1 MKKQLDAI
9 SPKLERVEPGFRVP
23 KFKTDEEEIAWL
35 DRNYERL
42 AELTLK
48 HGARV
53 KLALKEPTRQTSI
66 RVPVRDLA
74 RARKIAGERKV
85 NYYQSV
91 LKRALRRGLAAGA

>member
-42 AELTLK
+42 AELTLLSERAEA
-48 HGARV
+48 GAAARIGGRSM
-53 KLALKEPTRQTSI
+53 TRMSI
-66 RVPVRDLA
+66 EVW
-74 RARKIAGERKV
+74 
-85 NYYQSV
+85 
-91 LKRALRRGLAAGA
+91 RGLF